1 MRIPENGWGG
11 RTLHPQTQELNKLQ
25 KREENMARHFT
36 IKLLEIDNKEKN
48 LQISQRKS
56 DINTLRTE
64 EQKYYHSPCYYSP
77 CKGKILFTASFGKQ
91 PHHAYSSKTAEVH
104 SCDRQ
109 PVACKAKYLLSIRY
123 KKFPT
128 SAPHATRYS

>member
-11 RTLHPQTQELNKLQ
+11 RALHPQTQELNKLQ

-56 DINTLRTE
+56 DNNTLRTE

-77 CKGKILFTASFGKQ
+77 C
-91 PHHAYSSKTAEVH
+91 
-104 SCDRQ
+104 
-109 PVACKAKYLLSIRY
+109 
-123 KKFPT
+123 
-128 SAPHATRYS
+128 